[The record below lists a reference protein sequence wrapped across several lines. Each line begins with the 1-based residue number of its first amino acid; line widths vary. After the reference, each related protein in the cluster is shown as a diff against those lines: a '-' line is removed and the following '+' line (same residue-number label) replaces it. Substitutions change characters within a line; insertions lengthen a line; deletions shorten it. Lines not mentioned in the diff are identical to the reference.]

1 MGIFDDISGD
11 VRWAVRGLRKRPTF
25 TAVAVATLAPGI
37 GANSAILTLVNAHFL
52 TPLPYQA
59 PENLVLLWE
68 TGRDNMEVRTVAPGN
83 YWQRWSG
90 GDGNQH
96 KRRPYGRGRHD
107 VALYRKGEYA
117 LAKDQTL

>member
-59 PENLVLLWE
+59 PEDLVLLWE

-83 YWQRWSG
+83 YWHWGLRMESWCRW
-90 GDGNQH
+90 
-96 KRRPYGRGRHD
+96 
-107 VALYRKGEYA
+107 
-117 LAKDQTL
+117 